1 MKRKIIVF
9 IVAAAPSAIALI
21 AAGFVSFASRL
32 A

>member
-21 AAGFVSFASRL
+21 AAGFVSFASGS